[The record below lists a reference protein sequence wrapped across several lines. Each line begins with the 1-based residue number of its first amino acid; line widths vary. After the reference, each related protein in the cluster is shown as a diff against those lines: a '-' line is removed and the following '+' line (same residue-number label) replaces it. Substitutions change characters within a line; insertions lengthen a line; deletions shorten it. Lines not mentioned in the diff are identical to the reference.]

1 MTTVELVC
9 FSLVALVVLAA
20 AALDVRTRRYPAW
33 LALGLLV
40 SCLLARLA
48 LEGAG
53 TAGTGLLAGLLGAL
67 GCAGPYALLAL
78 SGPRVGWGDVL
89 LLAGVGAGLG
99 FPRGLAAAFLISVV
113 GAVAALVVLWRR
125 RRSDTVAARGTNA
138 SVDSA
143 RAIPYGLPI
152 ALGAIWAMGWGGP
165 ALEPV
170 TDEELEPG
178 IELLDA
184 GVEAGAGEA
193 SGNAPAQD

>member
-1 MTTVELVC
+1 MTTVQLVC
-9 FSLVALVVLAA
+9 WPLVAVAVLAA
-20 AALDVRTRRYPAW
+20 ATLDLRTRRIPTW
-33 LALGLLV
+33 LALGLGV
-40 SCLLARLA
+40 SCLAVRVVV
-48 LEGAG
+48 EGAG
-53 TAGTGLLAGLLGAL
+53 TPDVGLLTGLLGAL

-78 SGPRVGWGDVL
+78 TGPRVGWGDVV

-99 FPRGLAAAFLISVV
+99 FPRGLAAAFLISIV
-113 GAVAALVVLWRR
+113 GAVVALVALWRR
-125 RRSDTVAARGTNA
+125 RRSATVPAPGTNA

-170 TDEELEPG
+170 SDEGLEPT

-184 GVEAGAGEA
+184 GVEVVEE
-193 SGNAPAQD
+193 SGQAPPQD